1 MVIPTRDRWD
11 LLARTLKGALAQEGV
26 SIEVV
31 VVDDGSTT
39 KAPSWVSADTRVV
52 ACRSEVSHGVAHG
65 RNIGIQRAT
74 GDWIAFLDHD
84 DLWAPQKLRVQLDRA
99 ALASA
104 DFVYSAAVIVDGR
117 LNPERVLRP
126 PPSEELRGSI
136 AVENVIPAG
145 QSNVL
150 ARTGLVRELGGFN
163 ESYRYL
169 ADWEMWIRLA
179 GAGAA
184 AACPDVHVAYVMHD
198 TSMHAVDRIPRTEFD
213 KLASE
218 YLGDRA
224 ARRKAKIFGAKWR
237 AHGHRR
243 AGHRLAASREYLCA
257 GWAHRSPAMAL
268 RALAVLG
275 GESLMG
281 VGCAPA
287 ELPVAAEVAWLDRFR
302 ASAYEAPR

>member
-1 MVIPTRDRWD
+1 
-11 LLARTLKGALAQEGV
+11 
-26 SIEVV
+26 
-31 VVDDGSTT
+31 
-39 KAPSWVSADTRVV
+39 
-52 ACRSEVSHGVAHG
+52 
-65 RNIGIQRAT
+65 
-74 GDWIAFLDHD
+74 
-84 DLWAPQKLRVQLDRA
+84 
-99 ALASA
+99 
-104 DFVYSAAVIVDGR
+104 SAAVIVDGR

-198 TSMHAVDRIPRTEFD
+198 TSMHAVHRIPRTEFD

-224 ARRKAKIFGAKWR
+224 ARRKAKIFEAKWR
-237 AHGHRR
+237 AHGHRPMADVIAIR
-243 AGHRLAASREYLCA
+243 AFQLTLEVMRTARQQTSCALYLAARVMMPVKRLSPFAHRQA
-257 GWAHRSPAMAL
+257 GWTDVFLAAAAL
-268 RALAVLG
+268 V
-275 GESLMG
+275 
-281 VGCAPA
+281 
-287 ELPVAAEVAWLDRFR
+287 
-302 ASAYEAPR
+302 